1 MYLWE
6 IPTNESIVVSFDLN
20 SKRYDFNT
28 ELIPIR
34 CRVPNSI
41 YTEPI
46 VVSGKIMRFSSMLKN
61 ITIRYLNRRS
71 GRTHTWDGVTI
82 KYEQPP
88 KNLYVI
94 TCEKDSF
101 QINRRRAVR
110 IPVNKKAECRI
121 SLLEGNYK
129 CIINDISVTGIG
141 INIDVALANK
151 NLFHRIISTK
161 FTDPALRKTFY
172 IEARCLHCT
181 QIDPKIVRC
190 GCEIISVDPP
200 INEYINS
207 KQIKNLAKASQR
219 EEIEETDIFYESEQ
233 TPENDALSEPIEKA
247 EAEED
252 EKDSWTSKPD
262 DKLIIGE
269 GELCP
274 VCEKGRLHKS
284 MGYFICESCGSMLD

>member
-28 ELIPIR
+28 ELIPIK

-46 VVSGKIMRFSSMLKN
+46 VVSGKIMRFSSMLRN
-61 ITIRYLNRRS
+61 ISIRYLNRRS
-71 GRTHTWDGVTI
+71 GRTHTWDDVTI

-88 KNLYVI
+88 KTLYVI

-110 IPVNKKAECRI
+110 IPVNKKTECKI
-121 SLLEGNYK
+121 SLLEGDYK
-129 CIINDISVTGIG
+129 CVINDISVTGIG
-141 INIDVALANK
+141 INIDVALANR
-151 NLFHRIISTK
+151 NLFHRTIYTH
-161 FTDPALRKTFY
+161 FTDLTLKKTFH
-172 IEARCLHCT
+172 IAARCLHCT
-181 QIDPKIVRC
+181 PIDPKVVRC

-207 KQIKNLAKASQR
+207 KQIKNLAKASQH
-219 EEIEETDIFYESEQ
+219 EEIEETDIFYESE
-233 TPENDALSEPIEKA
+233 PSSENSGEKDQA
-247 EAEED
+247 VQPAAEED
-252 EKDSWTSKPD
+252 EMDGWTSKPD
-262 DKLIIGE
+262 DQLILGE

-274 VCEKGRLHKS
+274 VCEKGRLHRS
-284 MGYFICESCGSMLD
+284 MGYFICENCGSMLD